1 MVFSSYDSKHDFS
14 KKSHILNDCT
24 DRKKKS
30 CVNDSTDSESILGY
44 EFRRNTLKIDGCM
57 VFSSCDR
64 KRDFRKS
71 HIS

>member
-1 MVFSSYDSKHDFS
+1 MVFSSYDFS
-14 KKSHILNDCT
+14 KKSHILNDST
-24 DRKKKS
+24 DRKKS